1 VRLLL
6 KAIQD
11 NFKYTISL
19 IELYYREQWT
29 EKGFVFNIVS
39 FVFDTFALL
48 LNVKLFTYILSR
60 QQFPIYLLSE
70 IIDTFVRLGQS
81 IQLFIQSRQLINKLK
96 RLPDVDAEKD
106 QL

>member
-1 VRLLL
+1 MAGEKMNEVFVFIGFEFVRLML

-39 FVFDTFALL
+39 FIFDFIALL

-60 QQFPIYLLSE
+60 
-70 IIDTFVRLGQS
+70 
-81 IQLFIQSRQLINKLK
+81 
-96 RLPDVDAEKD
+96 
-106 QL
+106 

>member
-1 VRLLL
+1 
-6 KAIQD
+6 
-11 NFKYTISL
+11 
-19 IELYYREQWT
+19 
-29 EKGFVFNIVS
+29 VS
-39 FVFDTFALL
+39 FVFDTIALL